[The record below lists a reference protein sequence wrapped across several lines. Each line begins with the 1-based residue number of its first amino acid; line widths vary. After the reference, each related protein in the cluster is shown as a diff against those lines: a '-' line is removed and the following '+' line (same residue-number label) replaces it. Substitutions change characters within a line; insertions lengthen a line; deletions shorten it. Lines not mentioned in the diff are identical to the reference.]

1 MATNPVTT
9 IWASGTSNFVSFTTS
24 QIQQGIVYEGNIVS
38 NELNGIEKLVFTS
51 IRHTQTTGELYDNA
65 QTYNPSQYCSQL
77 ISTNGITK
85 LLYFQNTSSSD
96 NTGTP
101 PLNGDTSSNQNDVL
115 VLSDNQN
122 LTQDSTNWGKV
133 IVDST
138 LIKTATPTAN
148 NMYQLVNL
156 SNKTFG
162 EMKIK
167 TYDTSGNMHC
177 VFDLE
182 IYTLLTND
190 LQFNIK
196 NVLYS
201 STIRQASTT
210 YASYANIFFM
220 GFGLVLTSGGLYFG
234 VTNNALCSKIEVE
247 YSKMNFIPTL
257 QQTALTTP
265 NQTTAKIYAIRNG
278 GGTFIQDLGIIKND
292 YRANGNNA
300 LGETL
305 QFYLFSNGFV
315 QWTSA
320 MTLDSNYFHQ
330 WSNGNFGSLNIDA
343 SDKYLCNVGTHTG
356 QSLGVIKS
364 QSLPNIKA
372 EWALMDDDAWNQYST
387 TYNSMYNISAWY
399 GTDNKGAFYIKRQ
412 STEDAIKS
420 YGTNSA
426 YTTGLNAD
434 GAGYPVT
441 QHLGNVAGINANQ
454 YNSIYQDGADVF
466 GNRVPVFFVVQA
478 F

>member
-1 MATNPVTT
+1 MATNPVTVV
-9 IWASGTSNFVSFTTS
+9 WASGTSNVVSFTTS
-24 QIQQGIVYEGNIVS
+24 QIEQGIVYEGNVVS
-38 NELNGIEKLVFTS
+38 NQLNGIEKLVFTS

-101 PLNGDTSSNQNDVL
+101 PLSGDTSSNQNDVL

-138 LIKTATPTAN
+138 LIKTANTTAN

-201 STIRQASTT
+201 QTIRQATAT
-210 YASYANIFFM
+210 YSSYANIFFM
-220 GFGLVLTSGGLYFG
+220 GFGLVLTSNGLYFG
-234 VTNNALCSKIEVE
+234 VTNNTLCTKIEVE

-257 QQTALTTP
+257 QQTTLPTP
-265 NQTTAKIYAIRNG
+265 NASTAKIYAIRNG
-278 GGTFIQDLGIIKND
+278 GGTWIQDLGVIKND
-292 YRANGNNA
+292 YRASGNNA

-305 QFYLFSNGFV
+305 SFYLFANGFV

-343 SDKYLCNVGTHTG
+343 SDKVLCNVGTTTG
-356 QSLGVIKS
+356 QSLGVIAS
-364 QSLPNIKA
+364 QSLPNIKGK
-372 EWALMDDDAWNQYST
+372 MP
-387 TYNSMYNISAWY
+387 
-399 GTDNKGAFYIKRQ
+399 
-412 STEDAIKS
+412 
-420 YGTNSA
+420 A
-426 YTTGLNAD
+426 YTASNQSGYYAHMIYPWACNWNGVKADTNGLKD
-434 GAGYPVT
+434 QGVFSLYTTT
-441 QHLGNVAGINANQ
+441 QSELVSPARYFRGVAGSDQDLTSGAINVDFSASRSS
-454 YNSIYQDGADVF
+454 SIYQDGADVF

>member
-9 IWASGTSNFVSFTTS
+9 IWASGTSNVVSFNTS
-24 QIQQGIVYEGNIVS
+24 EIKQGIVYESNILS
-38 NELNGIEKLVFTS
+38 NQLNGIEKLVFTS
-51 IRHTQTTGELYDNA
+51 IRHTQTTGEIYDNE

-85 LLYFQNTSSSD
+85 LLYFQNTSGSD

-101 PLNGDTSSNQNDVL
+101 PLSGDTSSNQNDVL
-115 VLSDNQN
+115 VLADNQS
-122 LTQDSTNWGKV
+122 LTQDSTNWSKV

-138 LIKTATPTAN
+138 LIETATPTAN

-201 STIRQASTT
+201 QTIRQATTT
-210 YASYANIFFM
+210 YSSYANIFFM
-220 GFGLVLTSGGLYFG
+220 GFGLVLTSNGLYFG
-234 VTNNALCSKIEVE
+234 VTNNTLCTKIEVE

-257 QQTALTTP
+257 QQTTLPTP
-265 NQTTAKIYAIRNG
+265 NQSTAKIYAIRNG
-278 GGTFIQDLGIIKND
+278 GGTWIQDLGVIKND
-292 YRANGNNA
+292 YRANGNNT

-305 QFYLFSNGFV
+305 EFYLFSNGFV

-330 WSNGNFGSLNIDA
+330 WSNGNFGSLNIDS
-343 SDKYLCNVGTHTG
+343 SDKYLCNVGANTG
-356 QSLGVIKS
+356 QSLGVVKNE
-364 QSLPNIKA
+364 SLPNLRGGWLGESGLGSSWDTPTYGWRHSSTSSSHRQLYDGCFQARTNKMVTYDLYPSS
-372 EWALMDDDAWNQYST
+372 EALASCGWEM
-387 TYNSMYNISAWY
+387 
-399 GTDNKGAFYIKRQ
+399 
-412 STEDAIKS
+412 
-420 YGTNSA
+420 
-426 YTTGLNAD
+426 NASLSS
-434 GAGYPVT
+434 PT
-441 QHLGNVAGINANQ
+441 
-454 YNSIYQDGADVF
+454 YQDGASVF
-466 GNRVPVFFVVQA
+466 GNRIPVYLVVQA

>member
-1 MATNPVTT
+1 MATNPVTVV
-9 IWASGTSNFVSFTTS
+9 WASGTSNVSSFTTS
-24 QIQQGIVYEGNIVS
+24 QIEQGILYQGNVVS
-38 NELNGIEKLVFTS
+38 NQLNGIEKLVFTS

-101 PLNGDTSSNQNDVL
+101 PLSGDTSSNQNDVL

-138 LIKTATPTAN
+138 LIKTANTTAN

-201 STIRQASTT
+201 QTIRQASTT
-210 YASYANIFFM
+210 YSSYANIFFM
-220 GFGLVLTSGGLYFG
+220 GFGLVVTSNGLYFG
-234 VTNNALCSKIEVE
+234 VTNNTLCTKIEVE

-257 QQTALTTP
+257 QQTTLPTP
-265 NQTTAKIYAIRNG
+265 NASTAKIYAIRNG
-278 GGTFIQDLGIIKND
+278 GGTWIQDLGVIKND

-305 QFYLFSNGFV
+305 SFYLFSNGFV

-320 MTLDSNYFHQ
+320 MTLDSKYFHQ
-330 WSNGNFGSLNIDA
+330 WSNGNFGSLNIDP
-343 SDKYLCNVGTHTG
+343 SDKYLCNGGTDTG

-364 QSLPNIKA
+364 QSLPNITA
-372 EWALMDDDAWNQYST
+372 STGNTYELGADLQPAYAMNMSGEAYSA
-387 TYNSMYNISAWY
+387 YGCSMGPGWE
-399 GTDNKGAFYIKRQ
+399 GAFYAQQAKPNDIGFKA
-412 STEDAIKS
+412 SLSFWATEQGQASGAYYQLYLKFDAS
-420 YGTNSA
+420 RSS
-426 YTTGLNAD
+426 
-434 GAGYPVT
+434 
-441 QHLGNVAGINANQ
+441 
-454 YNSIYQDGADVF
+454 SIYQIGADVF

>member
-9 IWASGTSNFVSFTTS
+9 IWASGTSNVASFTTS
-24 QIQQGIVYEGNIVS
+24 QIEQGIVYESNIVS

-101 PLNGDTSSNQNDVL
+101 PLSGDTSSNKNDVL
-115 VLSDNQN
+115 ILSDNSN

-138 LIKTATPTAN
+138 LIKTANTTAN

-167 TYDTSGNMHC
+167 TYDTSGNLHC

-182 IYTLLTND
+182 TYTLLTND

-201 STIRQASTT
+201 QTIRQASTT
-210 YASYANIFFM
+210 YSSYANIFFM
-220 GFGLVLTSGGLYFG
+220 GFGLVLTNAGLYFG

-257 QQTALTTP
+257 QQTTLPTP
-265 NQTTAKIYAIRNG
+265 NQNTDKIYAIRNG
-278 GGTFIQDLGIIKND
+278 GGTWIQDLGIIKND
-292 YRANGNNA
+292 YRASGNNA

-315 QWTSA
+315 RWTSA
-320 MTLDSNYFHQ
+320 MTLESNYFHQ
-330 WSNGNFGSLNIDA
+330 WANGGFGSLNIDV
-343 SDKYLCNVGTHTG
+343 SDKYLCNVGTDTG

-364 QSLPNIKA
+364 QSLPNIKGGYQSSRRDRRLSYGGVESIPVDIYGNNLPGDKSIA
-372 EWALMDDDAWNQYST
+372 FGAFSRTDKT
-387 TYNSMYNISAWY
+387 TNGSSSNIIANSEYNI
-399 GTDNKGAFYIKRQ
+399 GFLF
-412 STEDAIKS
+412 DASKS
-420 YGTNSA
+420 S
-426 YTTGLNAD
+426 
-434 GAGYPVT
+434 
-441 QHLGNVAGINANQ
+441 
-454 YNSIYQDGADVF
+454 SIYQDGAKVF
-466 GNRVPVFFVVQA
+466 GARIPNHFVIQA

>member
-24 QIQQGIVYEGNIVS
+24 QIEQGIVYQGNIVS

-101 PLNGDTSSNQNDVL
+101 PLSGDTSSNQNDV
-115 VLSDNQN
+115 VILSDNQN

-133 IVDST
+133 VVDST

-167 TYDTSGNMHC
+167 TYAPSGNMHC

-182 IYTLLTND
+182 IYTLLIND

-201 STIRQASTT
+201 SSIRKASTT
-210 YASYANIFFM
+210 YSSYANIFFM

-257 QQTALTTP
+257 QQTTLPTP
-265 NQTTAKIYAIRNG
+265 NASTAKIYAIRNG
-278 GGTFIQDLGIIKND
+278 GGTWIQDLGVIKND
-292 YRANGNNA
+292 YRANGNNS

-320 MTLDSNYFHQ
+320 MTLDINYFHQ
-330 WSNGNFGSLNIDA
+330 WSNGNFGSLNIDT
-343 SDKYLCNVGTHTG
+343 SDKYLCNGGTNTG

-364 QSLPNIKA
+364 QSLPNITA
-372 EWALMDDDAWNQYST
+372 STGNTYELGSNGRPAYAMNMSGEAYSI
-387 TYNSMYNISAWY
+387 YGCSMGPGWE
-399 GTDNKGAFYIKRQ
+399 GAFYAQQAKPNEIGFQ
-412 STEDAIKS
+412 AGLSFW
-420 YGTNSA
+420 
-426 YTTGLNAD
+426 TTLQEQAD
-434 GAGYPVT
+434 GNLYQLYLKFDASKSSPV
-441 QHLGNVAGINANQ
+441 
-454 YNSIYQDGADVF
+454 YQSGAEVF

>member
-24 QIQQGIVYEGNIVS
+24 QIEQGIVYQGNIVS

-101 PLNGDTSSNQNDVL
+101 PLSGDTSSDQNDVL

-148 NMYQLVNL
+148 NMYQLANL

-201 STIRQASTT
+201 STIRKASTA
-210 YASYANIFFM
+210 YSSYANIFFM
-220 GFGLVLTSGGLYFG
+220 GFGLVLTSAGLYFG

-257 QQTALTTP
+257 QQTTLTTP
-265 NQTTAKIYAIRNG
+265 NASTAKIYAIRNG
-278 GGTFIQDLGIIKND
+278 GGTFIQDLGVIKND

-320 MTLDSNYFHQ
+320 MTLESNYFHQ
-330 WSNGNFGSLNIDA
+330 WSNGNFGSLNVDA
-343 SDKYLCNVGTHTG
+343 SDKYLCNGGTNTG
-356 QSLGVIKS
+356 QVFGVIAP
-364 QSLPNIKA
+364 QSLPNIKG
-372 EWALMDDDAWNQYST
+372 NT
-387 TYNSMYNISAWY
+387 GSMYRSGSGSQDFCLLYNEYAN
-399 GTDNKGAFYIKRQ
+399 NKNYSQGKGWDGAFSLSNR
-412 STEDAIKS
+412 
-420 YGTNSA
+420 NSSQIS
-426 YTTGLNAD
+426 GLNIMQ
-434 GAGYPVT
+434 GS
-441 QHLGNVAGINANQ
+441 QGNDFVAQDLIGISFNANSS
-454 YNSIYQDGADVF
+454 NSIYQDGADVF

>member
-9 IWASGTSNFVSFTTS
+9 IWASGTSNVVSFNTS
-24 QIQQGIVYEGNIVS
+24 QIEQGIVYESNIVS

-65 QTYNPSQYCSQL
+65 QIYNPSQYCSQL

-85 LLYFQNTSSSD
+85 LLYFQNTSSSN

-101 PLNGDTSSNQNDVL
+101 PLSGDTSSNQNDVL

-138 LIKTATPTAN
+138 LIKTANPTAN

-167 TYDTSGNMHC
+167 TYDTSGNLHC

-182 IYTLLTND
+182 VYTLLTND

-201 STIRQASTT
+201 QTIRQASTT
-210 YASYANIFFM
+210 YSSYANIFFM
-220 GFGLVLTSGGLYFG
+220 GFGLVLTSDGLFFG
-234 VTNNALCSKIEVE
+234 VTNNALCNKIEVE
-247 YSKMNFIPTL
+247 YSKMNFIPSL
-257 QQTALTTP
+257 QQTTLPTP
-265 NQTTAKIYAIRNG
+265 NKSTAKIFAIRNG
-278 GGTFIQDLGIIKND
+278 GGSFIQDLGVIKND
-292 YRANGNNA
+292 YRNTGNNS

-305 QFYLFSNGFV
+305 EFYLFSNGYV
-315 QWTSA
+315 RWTSA

-330 WSNGNFGSLNIDA
+330 WNNGNFGSLNIDA
-343 SDKYLCNVGTHTG
+343 SDKYLCNVGTSTG
-356 QSLGVIKS
+356 QNLGVIKS
-364 QSLPNIKA
+364 QSLPNIKSRTGNTYELDAGGSPAYAMNMSGEA
-372 EWALMDDDAWNQYST
+372 ESTYGCSMGPGWSGALYAEQEKPN
-387 TYNSMYNISAWY
+387 AV
-399 GTDNKGAFYIKRQ
+399 GFKP
-412 STEDAIKS
+412 
-420 YGTNSA
+420 
-426 YTTGLNAD
+426 GLNFYATEQYVAD
-434 GAGYPVT
+434 GNLYQLYLKFDASRSS
-441 QHLGNVAGINANQ
+441 
-454 YNSIYQDGADVF
+454 SIYQDGAKVF
-466 GNRVPVFFVVQA
+466 GDRIPNYLVIQA

>member
-9 IWASGTSNFVSFTTS
+9 IWASETSNFVSFTTS
-24 QIQQGIVYEGNIVS
+24 QIEQGIVYKGNIVS

-85 LLYFQNTSSSD
+85 LLYFQNTSSSN

-101 PLNGDTSSNQNDVL
+101 PLSGDTSSNQNDVL
-115 VLSDNQN
+115 VLSDNQH

-148 NMYQLVNL
+148 NMYQLANL

-201 STIRQASTT
+201 STIRKASTD
-210 YASYANIFFM
+210 YSSYSNIFFM

-278 GGTFIQDLGIIKND
+278 GGTFIQDLGVIKND
-292 YRANGNNA
+292 YRANGNNS

-320 MTLDSNYFHQ
+320 ITLNSTYYHQ
-330 WSNGNFGSLNIDA
+330 WANGNFGSLNIDV
-343 SDKYLCNVGTHTG
+343 SDRVLRNVGTNAT
-356 QSLGVIKS
+356 QTLGT
-364 QSLPNIKA
+364 L
-372 EWALMDDDAWNQYST
+372 L
-387 TYNSMYNISAWY
+387 
-399 GTDNKGAFYIKRQ
+399 
-412 STEDAIKS
+412 EDAIRNITGGWQCSKRDHRLS
-420 YGTNSA
+420 YGGVESVPIQQGGNNLPKGKAIAYGIFKGTDGDFNGSASDMVNSDF
-426 YTTGLNAD
+426 N
-434 GAGYPVT
+434 
-441 QHLGNVAGINANQ
+441 LGFTLDVSRQVPTAPENRAKSLT
-454 YNSIYQDGADVF
+454 SILVI
-466 GNRVPVFFVVQA
+466 QA

>member
-9 IWASGTSNFVSFTTS
+9 IWASGTSNVVSFTTS
-24 QIQQGIVYEGNIVS
+24 QIEQGIIYEGNIVS

-85 LLYFQNTSSSD
+85 LLYFQNTSSSN

-101 PLNGDTSSNQNDVL
+101 PLKGDTSSNQNDVL

-133 IVDST
+133 VVDST
-138 LIKTATPTAN
+138 LIKTASPTAN

-201 STIRQASTT
+201 QTIRQASTA
-210 YASYANIFFM
+210 YSSYANIFFM

-257 QQTALTTP
+257 QQTTLTTP

-278 GGTFIQDLGIIKND
+278 GGTFIQDLGVIKND
-292 YRANGNNA
+292 YRANGNNT

-320 MTLDSNYFHQ
+320 ITLNSTYYHQ
-330 WSNGNFGSLNIDA
+330 WANGNFGSLNVDV
-343 SDKYLCNVGTHTG
+343 SDRVLRNVGTNAT
-356 QSLGVIKS
+356 QTLGT
-364 QSLPNIKA
+364 L
-372 EWALMDDDAWNQYST
+372 L
-387 TYNSMYNISAWY
+387 
-399 GTDNKGAFYIKRQ
+399 
-412 STEDAIKS
+412 EDAIRNITGGWQSSRRDHRGS
-420 YGTNSA
+420 YGANEPVPIQRGGNNLPGQKAIAYGIFKGTDGKFNGSA
-426 YTTGLNAD
+426 SDLVDSEYN
-434 GAGYPVT
+434 
-441 QHLGNVAGINANQ
+441 LGFTLDVSRQVPTAPENRAKSLT
-454 YNSIYQDGADVF
+454 SILVI
-466 GNRVPVFFVVQA
+466 QA